1 MTVLELAQTFSTNG
15 TYLLTVPGNM
25 ESATPYMQY
34 VPHRTV
40 AYGIGGGFGALAL
53 SMLVVLL
60 LNRAPVFSIAVV
72 SSTSLLASQFLRGS
86 LSDPHDLTM
95 YQISL
100 VLNTFGAQLLLAMAT
115 LMLARWVRFAGA
127 RRWAV
132 VVVAGFGVLLA
143 LGASVL
149 TCVGVPLAFHTSPNL
164 RQTAHVLLV
173 SAAASTLGAGGAGLA
188 VTAWTAAM
196 NVQQRM
202 GIETAILALPYA
214 LLCVW
219 ASFALAQAK
228 LPLQNVANTSEVV
241 FYVLNLLPLALVL
254 ITWTVSNAP
263 RRFTFDL
270 PSYGTSQRGIT
281 RLDTHYEYPSLPAD
295 HDFSYPLRVH
305 PDMHRMSTKDA
316 ALYPHPTSS
325 SSSEK
330 LGQSTHS
337 GANGDH
343 CTSTYSNDG
352 RMQQAFEKYA

>member
-1 MTVLELAQTFSTNG
+1 MTGLELAQTFSTNG
-15 TYLLTVPGNM
+15 TYLLTVHGNM
-25 ESATPYMQY
+25 ESDTPYMQY

-40 AYGIGGGFGALAL
+40 AFGTGGGFGALAL

-60 LNRAPVFSIAVV
+60 LNRAPVFSIAVI
-72 SSTSLLASQFLRGS
+72 SSTCLLASQFLRGS
-86 LSDPHDLTM
+86 LSDPHSLTM
-95 YQISL
+95 YQISF

-115 LMLARWVRFAGA
+115 LMLARWVHFAGA
-127 RRWAV
+127 RRWTAV
-132 VVVAGFGVLLA
+132 VVTGCGILVAF
-143 LGASVL
+143 GASVL
-149 TCVGVPLAFHTSPNL
+149 TCVGVPLAFHTDQSL

-173 SAAASTLGAGGAGLA
+173 SAAASTLGASGAGLA
-188 VTAWTAAM
+188 VTAWTAASNM
-196 NVQQRM
+196 QQRM
-202 GIETAILALPYA
+202 KIETAILALPYA

-219 ASFALAQAK
+219 ASFALAQVK

-270 PSYGTSQRGIT
+270 PSYGKSQNGIS

-305 PDMHRMSTKDA
+305 PDVHRMSTKDA
-316 ALYPHPTSS
+316 ALYPHSTSS
-325 SSSEK
+325 CSSEK
-330 LGQSTHS
+330 NGHSTHS

-343 CTSTYSNDG
+343 CTSTHSDEDK
-352 RMQQAFEKYA
+352 MQKVFEKYA

>member
-100 VLNTFGAQLLLAMAT
+100 VLNTFGAQLLVAMAT

-132 VVVAGFGVLLA
+132 VVVAGFGVLVA

-202 GIETAILALPYA
+202 GVETAILALPYA

-305 PDMHRMSTKDA
+305 PDVHRMSTKDA

-343 CTSTYSNDG
+343 CTSTYSNDD